1 VIIISKR
8 RGRAK
13 QPGLSGF
20 PRVARGFTLIE
31 LLVVIAIIAILA
43 SMLMP
48 ALSRAKEKGKQT
60 SCLNNLRQ
68 MGLGLFLYADDNQD
82 RLPPPEFDPDRIP
95 GSNPWRGYLL
105 FWDPGRLNQTARPQA
120 AVNLGLLYTGNYL
133 RTPGIFYCPSL
144 RHAKGLR
151 VDFEKKYFESAK
163 VPWPMYAVDGQV
175 NMTYMY
181 YPQSDIPAKKESE
194 AMLDWTQAAS
204 KQTQL
209 SAQRSIVTDLI
220 FTWDTLA
227 HTSGK
232 NPYGVNV
239 LWGDGH
245 VKFSNTKAAFNP
257 KLWGPTS
264 GSWSAI
270 EVPGGNTANWR
281 TIVSYLRP

>member
-1 VIIISKR
+1 
-8 RGRAK
+8 
-13 QPGLSGF
+13 
-20 PRVARGFTLIE
+20 
-31 LLVVIAIIAILA
+31 
-43 SMLMP
+43 M
-48 ALSRAKEKGKQT
+48 
-60 SCLNNLRQ
+60 
-68 MGLGLFLYADDNQD
+68 
-82 RLPPPEFDPDRIP
+82 
-95 GSNPWRGYLL
+95 
-105 FWDPGRLNQTARPQA
+105 
-120 AVNLGLLYTGNYL
+120 
-133 RTPGIFYCPSL
+133 
-144 RHAKGLR
+144 
-151 VDFEKKYFESAK
+151 
-163 VPWPMYAVDGQV
+163 
-175 NMTYMY
+175 
-181 YPQSDIPAKKESE
+181 
-194 AMLDWTQAAS
+194 AS

-264 GSWSAI
+264 GSWSAT